1 MENET
6 NHIVPYK
13 TYLLVLGA
21 LIGLTLIS
29 VAVTQIELTRWAAAV
44 ALLLAG
50 IKSFLVLIIFMHL
63 KFDQPVYRLM
73 AGLIIALVVVVII
86 VTMLDYLFR

>member
-6 NHIVPYK
+6 HHIVPYK

-29 VAVTQIELTRWAAAV
+29 VAVTQIELTRWGAAV

-63 KFDQPVYRLM
+63 KFDRPVYRLM